1 MQQQFHSDLLEIKHF
16 MVSKLIELSQICA
29 DEQNI
34 LKIIDILEQILL
46 AERTCGIET
55 LNVPLVVLTPVS
67 TVSATGL
74 VKTTT
79 SSGTS
84 ATSTLSPPNA
94 SSTTGVYIHPANLNQ
109 NFNYLNKIIQALIDL
124 FEKHFGSHCGVCLT
138 RSCARIF
145 TILTNYLENYYNP
158 SVNGIFSISFGT
170 KEEIS
175 NRNSK
180 MVLYD

>member
-16 MVSKLIELSQICA
+16 MVTKLIELSQICV

-34 LKIIDILEQILL
+34 LKIVDILEQILL

-67 TVSATGL
+67 TTGL

-79 SSGTS
+79 SSGAS
-84 ATSTLSPPNA
+84 AASTLSPPSS
-94 SSTTGVYIHPANLNQ
+94 SSTTGVYIYPTNLNQ

-124 FEKHFGSHCGVCLT
+124 FEKHFSSNCGICFT
-138 RSCARIF
+138 RSCSRIF

-158 SVNGIFSISFGT
+158 KSNGLLHFFFYFIGSSSVFPHPGILWKI
-170 KEEIS
+170 
-175 NRNSK
+175 RR
-180 MVLYD
+180 